1 MIKDP
6 KILIIDD
13 EHVIRI
19 GCKQALQPAGFAV
32 DFAENAIIGFAKLS
46 ESNYDLVLIDI
57 MMPQIRGTNLIESI
71 RKFDPTIIII
81 AITGYATPELM
92 AEVLQKGAFDFLAK
106 PFTPDELRQ
115 AVKKGLEKR
124 ATLLKNKECI
134 QADKV

>member
-57 MMPQIRGTNLIESI
+57 MMPQIRGTSLIESI
-71 RKFDPTIIII
+71 RKFDPSIIII

-92 AEVLQKGAFDFLAK
+92 AEVLQKGAFDYLAK
-106 PFTPDELRQ
+106 PFTPDELRH

-124 ATLLKNKECI
+124 DIILKKNVKEI
-134 QADKV
+134 EM